1 MILSLTESYLASLFT
16 QFNLRLDST
25 VKIHRATDDGDF
37 VDLPSS
43 QAQINY
49 MCFIKDV
56 SVEPF
61 ESQEFYSVNNRID
74 FIFMVNHKDTTIYK
88 KNFDRYMT
96 EFFRMIK
103 RNCGYTDKS
112 ITTSLGIIDISN
124 LRIVDG
130 DRFED
135 EYYRPAIEFESRIY
149 DSDLSNI
156 ILKSDSL

>member
-1 MILSLTESYLASLFT
+1 
-16 QFNLRLDST
+16 
-25 VKIHRATDDGDF
+25 
-37 VDLPSS
+37 
-43 QAQINY
+43 
-49 MCFIKDV
+49 
-56 SVEPF
+56 
-61 ESQEFYSVNNRID
+61 
-74 FIFMVNHKDTTIYK
+74 
-88 KNFDRYMT
+88 MT

-103 RNCGYTDKS
+103 RNCDYTDKS

-156 ILKSDSL
+156 ILKSEAI